1 VTSAELGTATTI
13 ARVSDAPGPVTAR
26 NATPADVDAVTAAFT
41 TAFFND
47 PVWAPV
53 FPDESRRAE
62 QSAPMWRVYAV
73 AALRYPWTFVTPGAE
88 AAAVWIPPGG
98 TELTGE
104 ETGRLGEVIAGAAG
118 PEAAASAREI
128 EARLEAGHPG
138 GSFFHLTILATHA
151 GHRGKGLGMA
161 LLAETLTRIDAMGA
175 PAYLES
181 TNPVNIPRYMNAG
194 FEPCGEITMAT
205 GHIVTAMWRPAR

>member
-1 VTSAELGTATTI
+1 MSSV
-13 ARVSDAPGPVTAR
+13 PGPAAAR
-26 NATPADVDAVTAAFT
+26 LATPGDVDAMTAAFT
-41 TAFFND
+41 TAFLND

-88 AAAVWIPPGG
+88 AAAIWIPPGG
-98 TELTGE
+98 TELTDE
-104 ETGRLGEVIAGAAG
+104 ETRRLSEVIGQAAG
-118 PEAAASAREI
+118 PEAAASARDI
-128 EARLEAGHPG
+128 EARFEAGQPD
-138 GSFFHLTILATHA
+138 GSFFHLTILAAHA
-151 GHRGKGLGMA
+151 DHRGKGLGMA
-161 LLAETLTRIDAMGA
+161 LLAETLARIDAMGA

-181 TNPVNIPRYMNAG
+181 TNPVNNQRYMNAG
-194 FEPCGEITMAT
+194 FEPRGEIIMAT

>member
-1 VTSAELGTATTI
+1 MSTT
-13 ARVSDAPGPVTAR
+13 PGPAVAR
-26 NATPADVDAVTAAFT
+26 QATPADVDAMTAAFT

-53 FPDESRRAE
+53 FPDETRRAA
-62 QSAPMWRVYAV
+62 QSAPMWRVYAA

-88 AAAVWIPPGG
+88 AAAIWIPPGG
-98 TELTGE
+98 TELTDE
-104 ETGRLGEVIAGAAG
+104 EATRLSEVIAQAAG
-118 PEAAASAREI
+118 PQAAASAREI

-161 LLAETLTRIDAMGA
+161 LLAQTLARIDAIGA

-181 TNPVNIPRYMNAG
+181 TNPANNQRYMNAG
-194 FEPCGEITMAT
+194 FEPRGEIIMAT

>member
-1 VTSAELGTATTI
+1 MSST
-13 ARVSDAPGPVTAR
+13 PGPAAAR
-26 NATPADVDAVTAAFT
+26 QATPADVDAITSAFT

-53 FPDESRRAE
+53 FPDETRRAE
-62 QSAPMWRVYAV
+62 QSAPMWRIYAA

-104 ETGRLGEVIAGAAG
+104 ETRRLSEAIRQAAG
-118 PEAAASAREI
+118 PEAAAAAREI
-128 EARLEAGHPG
+128 EARLAAAHPG

-161 LLAETLTRIDAMGA
+161 LLAQTLARIDAIGA

-181 TNPVNIPRYMNAG
+181 TNPANNQRYMNAG
-194 FEPCGEITMAT
+194 FEPRGEITMAT
-205 GHIVTAMWRPAR
+205 GRIVTAMWRPAR

>member
-1 VTSAELGTATTI
+1 MSST
-13 ARVSDAPGPVTAR
+13 PGPVATR
-26 NATPADVDAVTAAFT
+26 QATPADVDAITAAFT

-47 PVWAPV
+47 PVWGPV

-62 QSAPMWRVYAV
+62 QSAPMWRVYAA

-104 ETGRLGEVIAGAAG
+104 ESRRLSEVIGEAAG

-128 EARLEAGHPG
+128 EARFAAGHPD

-151 GHRGKGLGMA
+151 DHRGKGLGMT

-181 TNPVNIPRYMNAG
+181 TNPVNNQRYMNAG
-194 FEPCGEITMAT
+194 FEPRGEIIMAT